1 MHVVQADWSFEGVH
15 AFTTT
20 RLGGASE
27 TPYDSFN
34 LAMHVGDDAHCVT
47 KNRRLLVDK
56 YQLPEEPLW
65 LNQTHSTQVVC
76 LDNQTA
82 INVPSDACFT
92 RNTKRV
98 CAVMTADCLP
108 ILLLDSKRQWV
119 GAIHAGWRGL
129 ADGIIE
135 QFLETVQ
142 PTSPIA
148 AWIGPAIS
156 QPCFEVQQDVVEY
169 FTSIDSSYERFFIRH
184 SEGYWGDLVGIA
196 EDKLRQATVNVFK
209 SNHCTY
215 RENEF
220 FSYRR
225 DGTTGRMAS
234 LIWME

>member
-1 MHVVQADWSFEGVH
+1 MQLVRANWSFQGVH
-15 AFTTT
+15 ALTTT
-20 RLGGASE
+20 RLGGVSE

-47 KNRRLLVDK
+47 KNRQQLVEK
-56 YQLPEEPLW
+56 YQLPEQPHW
-65 LNQTHSTQVVC
+65 LNQTHSTHVVC
-76 LDNQTA
+76 IDNQIA
-82 INVPSDACFT
+82 INEPSDACFT
-92 RNTKRV
+92 RNKKRV

-108 ILLLDSKRQWV
+108 ILMVDSKRQWG

-135 QFLETVQ
+135 QFLDTVQ
-142 PTSPIA
+142 PSSPAA

-156 QPCFEVQQDVVEY
+156 QPCFQVQQDVVDY
-169 FTSIDSSYERFFIRH
+169 FTSIDSSYERFFLQH

-196 EDKLRQATVNVFK
+196 EDKLRQAAVNVFN

-225 DGTTGRMAS
+225 DGITGRMAS